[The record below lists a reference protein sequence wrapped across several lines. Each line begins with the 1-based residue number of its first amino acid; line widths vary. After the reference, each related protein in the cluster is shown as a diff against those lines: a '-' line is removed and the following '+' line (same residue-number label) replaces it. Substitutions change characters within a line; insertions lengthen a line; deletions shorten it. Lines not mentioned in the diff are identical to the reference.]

1 MYMTFFLF
9 CHLPAY
15 SFSISSNSSPSP
27 LATGLYSGLSAAIAR
42 QMTYTT
48 LRLGFFD
55 EIKALLARQQV
66 QESGFTRSMSAMT
79 AGACASF
86 LACPVEV
93 CLVRMQADGKLPKA
107 EQRGYKHVGDALL
120 RVAREEGVL
129 TYWRGAGPTVLRAMV
144 VSTTQ
149 LGTYDQAKVTFQGW
163 GLPDGTGLHLA
174 SSLTAGLVY
183 SLASL
188 PLDTAKTRMQTQ
200 GAPSTPGGALLY
212 RSTGQT
218 LMKIAAEEGVGGL
231 WKGFGAY
238 FLRGGGHTVFMFLF
252 YEQYRAF
259 ARSFYE
265 K

>member
-1 MYMTFFLF
+1 
-9 CHLPAY
+9 
-15 SFSISSNSSPSP
+15 
-27 LATGLYSGLSAAIAR
+27 LYSGLSAAIAR

-120 RVAREEGVL
+120 RVAREEGVR

-149 LGTYDQAKVTFQGW
+149 LGTYDQAKVTFQEW

-238 FLRGGGHTVFMFLF
+238 LLRGGGHTVFMLLF

-265 K
+265 